1 MGRASRR
8 AVIVVAAGV
17 LAVGLGGMTATGATA
32 TAPTTG
38 RASAALTLSSNP
50 VLFGVS
56 AVSRSDAW
64 AVGRQNS
71 TGVFKTLIMHWN
83 GAAWSKVNS
92 PSPSLSDAE
101 LLGVSAVSGSNAWAV
116 GWYWNRTGTATDTL
130 ILHWN
135 GTAWTQVKSPN
146 PSAASPGANSLDGV
160 SARSGSDAW
169 AVGDYLANDGLSH
182 ALIVHWNGTAWT
194 QVNSPTAPRYTDFG
208 LTGVSAVSGSDAWA
222 VGVHGVPS
230 DGGKSGT
237 LIFHWDGVVWTR
249 AKSPNPGSGT
259 NLLEGVSAVSG
270 SDAWAVGNYSSYLN
284 PGASRTLVL
293 HWNGTAWSRVNS
305 PTPNSVD
312 VNFLYGVSARS
323 GSDAWAVGFYW
334 NGTAGAYDSL
344 TLHWNGTAWSR
355 IKSPNPGR
363 FANHLYGVSAR
374 SGSDAWAVGYHD
386 TTVSTTNSLILHW
399 NGTSW
404 AKSPPPK

>member
-1 MGRASRR
+1 MGRANRR

-38 RASAALTLSSNP
+38 QASAALTLSSNP

-83 GAAWSKVNS
+83 GAAWSTVNS

-116 GWYWNRTGTATDTL
+116 GYYWNRTGTATDTL
-130 ILHWN
+130 IL
-135 GTAWTQVKSPN
+135 
-146 PSAASPGANSLDGV
+146 
-160 SARSGSDAW
+160 
-169 AVGDYLANDGLSH
+169 
-182 ALIVHWNGTAWT
+182 HWNGTAWT

-222 VGVHGVPS
+222 VGSHSIPS

-237 LIFHWDGVVWTR
+237 LIFHWDGAAWTLVN
-249 AKSPNPGSGT
+249 SPNPGSGT

-270 SDAWAVGNYSSYLN
+270 SDAWAVGNDSSYST
-284 PGASRTLVL
+284 PGTSRTLVL
-293 HWNGTAWSRVNS
+293 HWNGTAWSKINS
-305 PTPNSVD
+305 PTPNPHD
-312 VNFLYGVSARS
+312 LNFLQGVSARS
-323 GSDAWAVGFYW
+323 GSDAWAVGNYW
-334 NGTAGAYDSL
+334 NTTGLSRSL
-344 TLHWNGTAWSR
+344 ILHWNGTAWSK
-355 IKSPNPGR
+355 IKSPNPGPS
-363 FANHLYGVSAR
+363 ANHLYGVSAR
-374 SGSDAWAVGYHD
+374 SRSDAWAVGSHD
-386 TTVSTTNSLILHW
+386 TAVSTGKSLILHW
-399 NGTSW
+399 NGTAW
-404 AKSPPPK
+404 ANALAG

>member
-1 MGRASRR
+1 MGRASGRV
-8 AVIVVAAGV
+8 VIVVAAGV
-17 LAVGLGGMTATGATA
+17 LAAGVGGMAAAGPAA
-32 TAPTTG
+32 AAPATG
-38 RASAALTLSSNP
+38 RASAAVTLSSNP

-71 TGVFKTLIMHWN
+71 TGVFKTLI
-83 GAAWSKVNS
+83 
-92 PSPSLSDAE
+92 
-101 LLGVSAVSGSNAWAV
+101 
-116 GWYWNRTGTATDTL
+116 
-130 ILHWN
+130 LHWK

-146 PSAASPGANSLDGV
+146 PSTDPPYTPANSLDGV
-160 SARSGSDAW
+160 SAGSSRDAW
-169 AVGDYLANDGLSH
+169 AVGDFLASDGLSH
-182 ALIVHWNGTAWT
+182 ALVLHWNGTAWT
-194 QVNSPTAPRYTDFG
+194 QVKSPTAPRYTDFG
-208 LTGVSAVSGSDAWA
+208 LTGVSAVSGRDAWA
-222 VGVHGVPS
+222 VGVRGVPS

-237 LIFHWDGVVWTR
+237 LIFHWDGTAWTLVT
-249 AKSPNPGSGT
+249 SPNPGSGT
-259 NLLEGVSAVSG
+259 NLLEGVSARSG
-270 SDAWAVGNYSSYLN
+270 GDAWAVGNYSSYLN

-293 HWNGTAWSRVNS
+293 HWNGTAWTHVKS
-305 PTPNSVD
+305 PSPNSVD

-344 TLHWNGTAWSR
+344 ILHWDGMAWSR

-386 TTVSTTNSLILHW
+386 TAVSTTNSLIAHW
-399 NGTSW
+399 NGTAW
-404 AKSPPPK
+404 ANFLVG